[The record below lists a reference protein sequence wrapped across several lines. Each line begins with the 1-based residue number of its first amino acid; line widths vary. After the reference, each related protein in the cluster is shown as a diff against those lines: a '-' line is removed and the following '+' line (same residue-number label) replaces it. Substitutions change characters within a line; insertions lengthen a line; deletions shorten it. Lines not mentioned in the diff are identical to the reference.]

1 MTLPVPRSRFLERA
15 TYTKHSL
22 VDTQRRSSNVH
33 DILFGGGVRKPVQN
47 FSLGSTKKLEQLISA
62 SAIRNL

>member
-1 MTLPVPRSRFLERA
+1 MTPTGPRSRFLDRA
-15 TYTKHSL
+15 MYRKHSL

-47 FSLGSTKKLEQLISA
+47 FSLGSPKKLE
-62 SAIRNL
+62 